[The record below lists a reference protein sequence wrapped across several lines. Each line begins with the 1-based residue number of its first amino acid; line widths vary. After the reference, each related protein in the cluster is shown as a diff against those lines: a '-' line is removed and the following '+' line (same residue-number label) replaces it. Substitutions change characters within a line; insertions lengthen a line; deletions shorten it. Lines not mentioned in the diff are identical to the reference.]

1 MKNSYSFIYGVYFLF
16 AFLLVVFTIYF
27 YRNCYKDY
35 KIYSAL
41 IVNKNSLEF
50 LIEEDSYQKLNKN
63 KKVFI
68 QGKQYHITIQKV
80 VREIL
85 VKKGKKFHQV
95 TISLTLSKRY
105 QLLDTISLSIYESKR
120 SLLTIFESC
129 LKGGSYEEN

>member
-1 MKNSYSFIYGVYFLF
+1 MKSRYSLIYSAYFLF
-16 AFLLVVFTIYF
+16 IFLLVVLAFYF
-27 YRNCYKDY
+27 YHTCYKDY

-41 IVNKNSLEF
+41 IVNENSLEF

-68 QGKQYHITIQKV
+68 QGKQYHVTIQKV

-95 TISLTLSKRY
+95 TVSLTLSNRY
-105 QLLDTISLSIYESKR
+105 QLLDTVSLSIYESRR

-129 LKGGSYEEN
+129 FKGGSYEEN